1 MSWLKRVDLHVHTTA
16 SDGTQTPTEVVE
28 EALRKG
34 ICSIAIT
41 DHDSIDGLKEA
52 LEAGRRLGVEVIPG
66 VEINAQIE
74 GKEAH
79 IIGYF
84 VELGDTPL
92 ARTLERLRKSR
103 LERVKEIV
111 SKLNGLGVGIT
122 VEDVLSFSEKEGA
135 LGRPHVARAIA
146 ARGYARD
153 ASEAF
158 LQYLDKERPAYV
170 PRPKL
175 TPHEAVKVIIEVGAV
190 PVFAHPAIASHGEE
204 LVRDLK
210 ALGLKGLEAY
220 HPDHT
225 KEQAERYKELAERLG
240 LIVTGGSDAHGPGA
254 VRSVRVGDITMPY
267 HVVEQLRGAKEE
279 ILSKRGRD
287 DAFETS

>member
-1 MSWLKRVDLHVHTTA
+1 MRRQEGRVDLHVHTTA

-28 EALRKG
+28 EALKKG
-34 ICSIAIT
+34 LLAIAIT

-52 LEAGRRLGVEVIPG
+52 LEAGRRMGVEVIPG
-66 VEINAQIE
+66 VEINAQHE

-79 IIGYF
+79 ILGYF

-92 ARTLERLRKSR
+92 SRTLERLRRGR
-103 LERVKEIV
+103 LERIRKIV

-122 VEDVLSFSEKEGA
+122 VEDVLAFAEKDGS

-146 ARGYARD
+146 AKGYAKN

-158 LQYLDKERPAYV
+158 AKFLDKDRPAYV

-175 TPHEAVKVIIEVGAV
+175 TPHEAVSVIVDAGAV
-190 PVFAHPAIASHGEE
+190 PVLAHPAVAGHWEGLIRE
-204 LVRDLK
+204 LM
-210 ALGLKGLEAY
+210 ALGLRGIEAY

-225 KEQAERYKELAERLG
+225 PDQAEKYRGLAERLG
-240 LIVTGGSDAHGPGA
+240 LIVTGGSDAHGPSA
-254 VRSVRVGDITMPY
+254 VRAIEVGEVTMPY
-267 HVVEQLRGAKEE
+267 SVVLRLKEARNE
-279 ILSKRGRD
+279 IRRRRRIACS
-287 DAFETS
+287 AP